1 MISAGDFRPGVTV
14 EIDGNACQ
22 VVNFQHVKPGKGAP
36 FVKAKMKNLETG
48 STVERTFRPDEKF
61 PRAHIDRREMQYL
74 YKSDDLYYFMDTEN
88 YEQITLT
95 DDDLGDAVLW
105 MKENE
110 NIDVIFYKGRSIG
123 VEVPNFVEL
132 EIIECDPGEKGNTV
146 QGSTKPAK
154 VETGAMVNV
163 PFFVQQNEKIRI
175 DTRTGEYM
183 TRV

>member
-1 MISAGDFRPGVTV
+1 
-14 EIDGNACQ
+14 
-22 VVNFQHVKPGKGAP
+22 
-36 FVKAKMKNLETG
+36 
-48 STVERTFRPDEKF
+48 
-61 PRAHIDRREMQYL
+61 MQYL
-74 YKSDDLYYFMDTEN
+74 YKSDELYYFMDTEN
-88 YEQITLT
+88 YEQITLG

-105 MKENE
+105 MRENE
-110 NIDVIFYKGRSIG
+110 NIDVILYKGRSIG

-154 VETGAMVNV
+154 VETGATVNV
-163 PFFVQQNEKIRI
+163 PFFVQQGERIRI